1 MYDFIAIWSENVT
14 RYIPANADAE
24 IYDYLRSLGLGH
36 DDASEVAGWALVASV
51 GELFSLD
58 GVICEIR
65 TCGDSNI

>member
-36 DDASEVAGWALVASV
+36 VDATEVASWASLASV
-51 GELFSLD
+51 GDSYEVYGIL
-58 GVICEIR
+58 CEIR
-65 TCGDSNI
+65 ACGDSNI